1 MARIKT
7 SFVNNARN
15 QVLLAGVYRRIN
27 GEHFLLQSNNL
38 AAAIPLN
45 PSKWATMP
53 GDGELIQLSGH
64 IRGLA
69 HPDAK
74 RQTLS
79 VDVFHLKR
87 PSLGTVPRQ
96 HALMGSVK
104 GGEGRAI
111 DSFGQIKQRL
121 QDEFEMEAEVVQ
133 YLMKDQG
140 QNQNGGFLNRVFLS
154 GFVGSKAFIPPS
166 LEGDTDGYIAFN
178 LLQFPDQ
185 ERGIP
190 VRVQRVNQAFGK
202 MLMKGQPINV
212 VASIAVEN
220 RNVEGAEQPQRL
232 AYLRTTRDTVSMA
245 LASDFEGK
253 TFPAW
258 WREMLQAELQARAAA
273 PQAGSATPR
282 AYTPAPAPALAA
294 APVLEGV
301 THSGEEI

>member
-15 QVLLAGVYRRIN
+15 QCILAGVYRRIG
-27 GEHFLLQSNNL
+27 GEHFLLQSNNIQT
-38 AAAIPLN
+38 AIPLN
-45 PSKWATMP
+45 PSRFATMP
-53 GDGELIQLSGH
+53 GDGELIQVSGH
-64 IRGLA
+64 VRGAA
-69 HPDAK
+69 HPELK
-74 RQTLS
+74 RQSLS
-79 VDVFHLKR
+79 VDVFHMKR

-104 GGEGRAI
+104 ATESRAME
-111 DSFGQIKQRL
+111 SFGDIKKRL
-121 QDEFEMEAEVVQ
+121 QDEFEMEETLVQ
-133 YLMKDQG
+133 YLMKDQ
-140 QNQNGGFLNRVFLS
+140 NPNSGFLNRVFLS

-166 LEGDTDGYIAFN
+166 LEGDQDGYIAFN

-212 VASIAVEN
+212 VASIAIEN
-220 RNVEGAEQPQRL
+220 RNVEGQEQPQRL
-232 AYLRTTRDTVSMA
+232 VFLRTARDTVSMA

-253 TFPAW
+253 AFPAW
-258 WREMLQAELQARAAA
+258 WRDMLRGELESRRAQQSEGSGRAFA
-273 PQAGSATPR
+273 PSPV
-282 AYTPAPAPALAA
+282 PAA

-301 THSGEEI
+301 TVSDEEV